1 MNETY
6 KKQVALLLDVLPY
19 IAQEPDLAIHG
30 GTAINLFIRDMPR
43 LSVDVDLTFVRVD
56 DRKTSLK
63 NIADILVRIK
73 ERMMSGIAG
82 VAVEAKTHIGKLLIS
97 RGNILVKL
105 EVNLVG
111 RGTYAEPQ
119 KVILC
124 ERAQEQFDAFVE
136 INMVPFGQL
145 YGGKICAALDRQHPR
160 DLFDVKCLLDN
171 EGFSNEVKG
180 GFIYCLLG
188 SERPIYEMLN
198 PHRLDQRDALSNQFG
213 GMTEET
219 FTYADYE
226 DTRERVIRL
235 VLNSLTQTD
244 REFMIGFKRL
254 KPDWSIYP
262 YERYPSVQWKLLN
275 LHKLKD
281 GNPRKHEEQLIRLT
295 DFLQT

>member
-1 MNETY
+1 M
-6 KKQVALLLDVLPY
+6 
-19 IAQEPDLAIHG
+19 
-30 GTAINLFIRDMPR
+30 
-43 LSVDVDLTFVRVD
+43 DLTFVRVD

-82 VAVEAKTHIGKLLIS
+82 VAVEAKTQIGKLLIS

-136 INMVPFGQL
+136 MKMVPFGQL

-160 DLFDVKCLLDN
+160 DLFDVKYLLEN
-171 EGFSNEVKG
+171 EGFSNEVKK

-198 PHRLDQRDALSNQFG
+198 PHRLDQRDALSNQFD

-226 DTRERVIRL
+226 DTRERMIRL
-235 VLNSLTQTD
+235 VLDSLTQTD

-262 YERYPSVQWKLLN
+262 YEQYPSVQWKLLN

>member
-180 GFIYCLLG
+180 GFIPF
-188 SERPIYEMLN
+188 R
-198 PHRLDQRDALSNQFG
+198 R
-213 GMTEET
+213 
-219 FTYADYE
+219 
-226 DTRERVIRL
+226 
-235 VLNSLTQTD
+235 
-244 REFMIGFKRL
+244 
-254 KPDWSIYP
+254 
-262 YERYPSVQWKLLN
+262 
-275 LHKLKD
+275 
-281 GNPRKHEEQLIRLT
+281 
-295 DFLQT
+295 